1 MTIQI
6 DTREKSRAI
15 RQIVSYFNEAGI
27 QHYTSK
33 LFVGDYMSLDNPR
46 VVIDRKQNLLEI
58 CSNVCQQHERFIN
71 ELKRAKENGIKVI
84 ILCEHGGNIKSLS
97 DVQGWVNPRLR
108 TSPKAVSGKQLFKIL
123 FTIGQKYD
131 VDFVFCDK
139 RMTGYKIAEILG
151 GASNE
156 QGLFNGSADSG
167 PGASAEHKRY
177 IVL

>member
-6 DTREKSRAI
+6 DTREKARAI
-15 RQIVSYFNEAGI
+15 KQIVSYFEEMGI

-33 LFVGDYMSLDNPR
+33 LYVGDYMSLDNPR
-46 VVIDRKQNLLEI
+46 VVIDRKQNLQEI
-58 CSNVCQQHERFIN
+58 CGNVCQQHERFIN

-84 ILCEHGGNIKSLS
+84 ILCEHGGNIKSLE
-97 DVQGWVNPRLR
+97 DVREWVNPRLR

-139 RMTGYKIAEILG
+139 RMTGYKIIELLG
-151 GASNE
+151 GVS
-156 QGLFNGSADSG
+156 DD
-167 PGASAEHKRY
+167 K
-177 IVL
+177 

>member
-15 RQIVSYFNEAGI
+15 KQIVSYFDETGI

-33 LFVGDYMSLDNPR
+33 LYVGDYMSLDNPR
-46 VVIDRKQNLLEI
+46 VVIYRTQNLQEI
-58 CSNVCQQHERFIN
+58 CGNVCQQHERFIN
-71 ELKRAKENGIKVI
+71 ELKRARENGIKII
-84 ILCEHGGNIKSLS
+84 ILCEHGSNIKTLA

-123 FTIGQKYD
+123 FTIGQRYD

-139 RMTGYKIAEILG
+139 RMTGYMIAKILG
-151 GASNE
+151 GA
-156 QGLFNGSADSG
+156 
-167 PGASAEHKRY
+167 
-177 IVL
+177 I

>member
-15 RQIVSYFNEAGI
+15 KQIVSYFDETGI

-33 LFVGDYMSLDNPR
+33 LYVGDYMCLDNPR
-46 VVIDRKQNLLEI
+46 VVIDRKQNLQEI
-58 CSNVCQQHERFIN
+58 CGNVCQQHERFIN
-71 ELKRAKENGIKVI
+71 ELKRAREIGIKII
-84 ILCEHGGNIKSLS
+84 ILCEHGNNIKTLA

-123 FTIGQKYD
+123 FTIGQRYD

-139 RMTGYKIAEILG
+139 RMTGYMIAKILG
-151 GASNE
+151 GAT
-156 QGLFNGSADSG
+156 
-167 PGASAEHKRY
+167 
-177 IVL
+177 

>member
-15 RQIVSYFNEAGI
+15 KQIVSYFDETGI

-33 LFVGDYMSLDNPR
+33 LYVGDYMSLDNPR
-46 VVIDRKQNLLEI
+46 VVIDRKQNLQEI
-58 CSNVCQQHERFIN
+58 CGNVCQQHERFTN
-71 ELKRAKENGIKVI
+71 ELKRARENGIKII
-84 ILCEHGGNIKSLS
+84 ILCEHGSNIKTLA

-123 FTIGQKYD
+123 FTIGQRSD

-139 RMTGYKIAEILG
+139 RMTGYMIAKILG
-151 GASNE
+151 GA
-156 QGLFNGSADSG
+156 
-167 PGASAEHKRY
+167 
-177 IVL
+177 I

>member
-15 RQIVSYFNEAGI
+15 KQIVSYFDETGI

-33 LFVGDYMSLDNPR
+33 LYVGDYMSLDNPR
-46 VVIDRKQNLLEI
+46 VVIDRKQNLQEI
-58 CSNVCQQHERFIN
+58 CGNVYQQHERFIN
-71 ELKRAKENGIKVI
+71 ELKRARENGIKII
-84 ILCEHGGNIKSLS
+84 ILCEHGSNIKTLA

-123 FTIGQKYD
+123 FTIGQRYD

-139 RMTGYKIAEILG
+139 RMTGYMIAKILG
-151 GASNE
+151 GAT
-156 QGLFNGSADSG
+156 
-167 PGASAEHKRY
+167 
-177 IVL
+177 

>member
-6 DTREKSRAI
+6 DTREKARAI

-71 ELKRAKENGIKVI
+71 
-84 ILCEHGGNIKSLS
+84 
-97 DVQGWVNPRLR
+97 
-108 TSPKAVSGKQLFKIL
+108 
-123 FTIGQKYD
+123 
-131 VDFVFCDK
+131 
-139 RMTGYKIAEILG
+139 
-151 GASNE
+151 
-156 QGLFNGSADSG
+156 
-167 PGASAEHKRY
+167 
-177 IVL
+177 

>member
-15 RQIVSYFNEAGI
+15 KQIVSYFDETGI

-33 LFVGDYMSLDNPR
+33 LYVGDYMSLDNPR
-46 VVIDRKQNLLEI
+46 VVIDRKQNLQEI
-58 CSNVCQQHERFIN
+58 CGNVCQQHERFIN
-71 ELKRAKENGIKVI
+71 ELKRARENGIKII
-84 ILCEHGGNIKSLS
+84 ILCEHGSNIKTLS
-97 DVQGWVNPRLR
+97 DVQRWVNPRLR

-123 FTIGQKYD
+123 FTIGQRYD

-139 RMTGYKIAEILG
+139 RMTGYMIAKILG

-156 QGLFNGSADSG
+156 QGMFNGASDSG
-167 PGASAEHKRY
+167 S
-177 IVL
+177 

>member
-6 DTREKSRAI
+6 DTREKAKAI
-15 RQIVSYFNEAGI
+15 KQIVGYFDETGVK
-27 QHYTSK
+27 HYTSK
-33 LFVGDYMSLDNPR
+33 LYVGDYMSLDNPR
-46 VVIDRKQNLLEI
+46 VVIDRKQNLQEL
-58 CSNVCQQHERFIN
+58 CGNVCQQHERFIN

-84 ILCEHGGNIKSLS
+84 ILCEHGCNIKSLS

-139 RMTGYKIAEILG
+139 RMTGYKIIELLG
-151 GASNE
+151 GVSY
-156 QGLFNGSADSG
+156 D
-167 PGASAEHKRY
+167 K
-177 IVL
+177 